1 MSDRRERARATEQV
15 LKRKGAKEREQV
27 CTRDALLRFIRSEH
41 LDQRCVS
48 LARALGFDV
57 DVAQWK
63 DATFATTLALHA
75 NPIAIVRIRT

>member
-1 MSDRRERARATEQV
+1 MSDRRERARATEQE
-15 LKRKGAKEREQV
+15 RKGAKERERV